1 MSAYERFQEVCDIEK
16 EEFYKIKEEWA
27 QEIVEIIQNYET
39 QISMLRTTNIRLCG
53 MEYIPSIANFRD
65 ALFHYRVAYECS
77 DLVTLIEQ
85 NNSIMEHL
93 HRAVKDSIS
102 QVIRYI
108 IECMTSFYERNL
120 EDETYHN
127 QNATLQSIIHE
138 LKQRELEIRLE
149 SLEIKRPFENGE
161 YLKDFNNYLDE
172 MKKILES
179 DDYYKELSQ
188 SIRIETKKS

>member
-1 MSAYERFQEVCDIEK
+1 MSAYEKFQEVCDIEK
-16 EEFYKIKEEWA
+16 EEFDKIKEEWA

-65 ALFHYRVAYECS
+65 ALFHYRVAYACS

-108 IECMTSFYERNL
+108 IECLTGFYERNL

-127 QNATLQSIIHE
+127 QNAALQSIIHE

-161 YLKDFNNYLDE
+161 YLKDFNNYLYE
-172 MKKILES
+172 IKKILES

-188 SIRIETKKS
+188 LIRIETKKS